1 MQLPAFF
8 GRRRA
13 INLLPRD
20 SFESSQMGIVLSW
33 LLSFGKWAVIITQL
47 IVMGAFLWRFS
58 LDRELTDL
66 KKSIAKNVAVIKSY
80 EQIERD
86 FVLTQKRL
94 ATAKIVMTQQ
104 KAITEELSTLAS
116 STPLDVWYE
125 KLTITPTSTTL
136 SAYSRSLPGFSQLLS
151 AIQQNPRY
159 SSVSVARIQDGG
171 VQNAQM
177 QFEISMGRTSTEKKK
192 WIPQED

>member
-20 SFESSQMGIVLSW
+20 SFESSQAGIVLAW
-33 LLSFGKWAVIITQL
+33 LLSFGKWAVIVTQL

-66 KKSIAKNVAVIKSY
+66 KKSIAKNVAIIKSY

-94 ATAKIVMTQQ
+94 ATAKTVIGQQ
-104 KAITEELSTLAS
+104 KAITEELSVLAS
-116 STPLDVWYE
+116 STPVDVWYE
-125 KLTITPTSTTL
+125 KLTLSPTSTTL
-136 SAYSRSLPGFSQLLS
+136 SAYSRSLPGFSQFLS
-151 AIQQNPRY
+151 SVQSNPRY
-159 SSVSVARIQDGG
+159 TGVSVARIQDGG
-171 VQNAQM
+171 AQNAQM
-177 QFEISMGRTSTEKKK
+177 QFEISMSRAKESAK
-192 WIPQED
+192 

>member
-94 ATAKIVMTQQ
+94 ATAKTVIAQQ

-116 STPLDVWYE
+116 VTPLDVWYE

-136 SAYSRSLPGFSQLLS
+136 AAYSRSLPGFSQFLS
-151 AIQQNPRY
+151 AIQRDTRY

-177 QFEISMGRTSTEKKK
+177 QFEVSMGRASVEKKK
-192 WIPQED
+192 

>member
-8 GRRRA
+8 GRHKS

-20 SFESSQMGIVLSW
+20 SFESSQLGVVLIW

-66 KKSIAKNVAVIKSY
+66 KKSITKNVAIIKSY

-94 ATAKIVMTQQ
+94 ETAKDVITQQ
-104 KAITEELSTLAS
+104 NAITEEFSFLLSI
-116 STPLDVWYE
+116 TPLDVWYE
-125 KLTITPTSTTL
+125 KLTVSPKATVI
-136 SAYSRSLPGFSQLLS
+136 SAYSRSLPGFSQFLA
-151 AIQQNPRY
+151 AIQHNPRY
-159 SSVSVARIQDGG
+159 QGVSVARIQDGG

-177 QFEISMGRTSTEKKK
+177 QFEVSMNRAMKEQQK
-192 WIPQED
+192 

>member
-8 GRRRA
+8 GRRRS

-20 SFESSQMGIVLSW
+20 SFESSQAGIILSW

-80 EQIERD
+80 EQTERD

-94 ATAKIVMTQQ
+94 ATAKTVIAQQ
-104 KAITEELSTLAS
+104 KAITDELAKLAS
-116 STPLDVWYE
+116 VTPLGVWYE
-125 KLTITPTSTTL
+125 KLTLTPTSTTL
-136 SAYSRSLPGFSQLLS
+136 SAYSRSLPGFSRFLAS
-151 AIQQNPRY
+151 IQNDQRY
-159 SSVSVARIQDGG
+159 SGVTVGRIQDGG
-171 VQNAQM
+171 AQGAQM
-177 QFEISMGRTSTEKKK
+177 QFEMSMSRKQEQKK
-192 WIPQED
+192 

>member
-8 GRRRA
+8 GRRRS
-13 INLLPRD
+13 INLLPKD
-20 SFESSQMGIVLSW
+20 SFESSQVGIILSW

-66 KKSIAKNVAVIKSY
+66 KKSIAKNVAIIKSY
-80 EQIERD
+80 EQTERD

-94 ATAKIVMTQQ
+94 ATATTVIGQQ
-104 KAITEELSTLAS
+104 QAITEELATLAS
-116 STPLDVWYE
+116 ATPSDVWYE
-125 KLTITPTSTTL
+125 KLTLTPTSTTL
-136 SAYSRSLPGFSQLLS
+136 SAYSRSLPGFSQFLS
-151 AIQQNPRY
+151 AIQKNPRY
-159 SSVSVARIQDGG
+159 NSVSVARIQDGG

-177 QFEISMGRTSTEKKK
+177 QFEISMGRDSGAKKK
-192 WIPQED
+192 

>member
-94 ATAKIVMTQQ
+94 ATAKTVIAQQ

-116 STPLDVWYE
+116 VTPLDVWYE

-136 SAYSRSLPGFSQLLS
+136 AAYSRSLPGFSQFLS
-151 AIQQNPRY
+151 AIQRDTRY
-159 SSVSVARIQDGG
+159 NSVSVARIQDGG

-177 QFEISMGRTSTEKKK
+177 QFEVSMGRASVEKKK
-192 WIPQED
+192 

>member
-13 INLLPRD
+13 INLLPKD
-20 SFESSQMGIVLSW
+20 SFESSQVGIVLSW
-33 LLSFGKWAVIITQL
+33 LLSFGKWAVIVTQL

-66 KKSIAKNVAVIKSY
+66 KKSIAKNVAIIKSY

-94 ATAKIVMTQQ
+94 ATAKTVIAQQ

-116 STPLDVWYE
+116 VTPLDVWYE

-136 SAYSRSLPGFSQLLS
+136 SAYSRSLPGFSQFLS
-151 AIQQNPRY
+151 AIQRDTRY

-192 WIPQED
+192 

>member
-20 SFESSQMGIVLSW
+20 SFESSQVGIILSW
-33 LLSFGKWAVIITQL
+33 LLSFGKWAVIVTQL

-66 KKSIAKNVAVIKSY
+66 KKSIAKNVAIIKSY

-94 ATAKIVMTQQ
+94 ATAKTVIAQQ

-116 STPLDVWYE
+116 VTPLDVWYE

-136 SAYSRSLPGFSQLLS
+136 SAYSRSLPGFSQFLS
-151 AIQQNPRY
+151 AIQKDNRY

-192 WIPQED
+192 

>member
-8 GRRRA
+8 GRRRS

-20 SFESSQMGIVLSW
+20 SFESSQAGIVLAW

-47 IVMGAFLWRFS
+47 IVMGVFLWRFS

-66 KKSIAKNVAVIKSY
+66 KKSIAKNVAIIKSY
-80 EQIERD
+80 EQVERD

-94 ATAKIVMTQQ
+94 ATAKTVIAQQ
-104 KAITEELSTLAS
+104 KAITEELSALTSA
-116 STPLDVWYE
+116 TPLDVWYE
-125 KLTITPTSTTL
+125 KLTITPTTTTF

-151 AIQQNPRY
+151 TIQRDTRY

-171 VQNAQM
+171 IQSAQM
-177 QFEISMGRTSTEKKK
+177 QFEISMTRNTEKKK
-192 WIPQED
+192 

>member
-1 MQLPAFF
+1 
-8 GRRRA
+8 
-13 INLLPRD
+13 
-20 SFESSQMGIVLSW
+20 MGIVLSW

-94 ATAKIVMTQQ
+94 ATAKTVIAQQ

-116 STPLDVWYE
+116 VTPLDVWYE

-136 SAYSRSLPGFSQLLS
+136 AAYSRSLPGFSQFLS
-151 AIQQNPRY
+151 AIQRDTRY
-159 SSVSVARIQDGG
+159 NSVSVARIQDGG

-177 QFEISMGRTSTEKKK
+177 QFEVSMGRASVEKKK
-192 WIPQED
+192 

>member
-20 SFESSQMGIVLSW
+20 SFESSQVGIILSW
-33 LLSFGKWAVIITQL
+33 LLSFGKWAVIVTQL

-66 KKSIAKNVAVIKSY
+66 KKSIAKNVAIIKSY

-94 ATAKIVMTQQ
+94 ATAKTVIAQQ
-104 KAITEELSTLAS
+104 KAITEELSTLALV
-116 STPLDVWYE
+116 TPLDVWYE

-136 SAYSRSLPGFSQLLS
+136 SAYSRSLPGFSQFLS
-151 AIQQNPRY
+151 AIQKDNRY

-192 WIPQED
+192 

>member
-20 SFESSQMGIVLSW
+20 SFESSQVGIVLSW

-94 ATAKIVMTQQ
+94 ATAKTVIAQQ
-104 KAITEELSTLAS
+104 KAITEELSKLALA
-116 STPLDVWYE
+116 TPLDVWYE

-136 SAYSRSLPGFSQLLS
+136 SAYSRSLPGFSQFLS
-151 AIQQNPRY
+151 AIQRDARY

-177 QFEISMGRTSTEKKK
+177 QFEISMGRTSAEKKK
-192 WIPQED
+192 

>member
-1 MQLPAFF
+1 
-8 GRRRA
+8 
-13 INLLPRD
+13 
-20 SFESSQMGIVLSW
+20 MGIVLSW

-192 WIPQED
+192 

>member
-20 SFESSQMGIVLSW
+20 SFESSQIGIVLAW
-33 LLSFGKWAVIITQL
+33 LLSFGKWAVIVTQL

-66 KKSIAKNVAVIKSY
+66 KKSIAKNVAIIKSY
-80 EQIERD
+80 DQIERD

-94 ATAKIVMTQQ
+94 TTAKTVIGQQ
-104 KAITEELSTLAS
+104 KAITEELAVLAS
-116 STPLDVWYE
+116 STPVDVWYE
-125 KLTITPTSTTL
+125 KLTLTPTSTTL
-136 SAYSRSLPGFSQLLS
+136 SAYSRSLPGFSQFLS
-151 AIQQNPRY
+151 SVQRNPRY
-159 SSVSVARIQDGG
+159 GGVSVARIQDGG
-171 VQNAQM
+171 AQNAQI
-177 QFEISMGRTSTEKKK
+177 QFEISMNRAKESTK
-192 WIPQED
+192 

>member
-13 INLLPRD
+13 INLLPKD
-20 SFESSQMGIVLSW
+20 SFESSQIGIVLAW
-33 LLSFGKWAVIITQL
+33 LLIFGKWAVIITQL

-94 ATAKIVMTQQ
+94 DTAKVVISQQ
-104 KAITEELSTLAS
+104 KIITNEFLTLSQI
-116 STPLDVWYE
+116 TPQDVWYE
-125 KLTITPTSTTL
+125 KLTVSPKSTIIT
-136 SAYSRSLPGFSQLLS
+136 AYSRSLPGFSQLLT
-151 AIQQNPRY
+151 ALQNDPRY
-159 SSVSVARIQDGG
+159 SSISVSRIQDGG
-171 VQNAQM
+171 VANAQM
-177 QFEISMGRTSTEKKK
+177 QFEISMNQATETKK
-192 WIPQED
+192 

>member
-8 GRRRA
+8 GRRKS

-20 SFESSQMGIVLSW
+20 SFESSQVGIILSW

-66 KKSIAKNVAVIKSY
+66 KKSIAKNVAIIKSY
-80 EQIERD
+80 EQTERD

-94 ATAKIVMTQQ
+94 ATAKTVIAQQ
-104 KAITEELSTLAS
+104 KAITEELATLAAT
-116 STPLDVWYE
+116 TPLDVWYE
-125 KLTITPTSTTL
+125 KLTLTPTSTTL
-136 SAYSRSLPGFSQLLS
+136 SAYSRSLPGFSQFLS
-151 AIQQNPRY
+151 AIQKNPRY

-177 QFEISMGRTSTEKKK
+177 QFEVSMGRTSGDKKK
-192 WIPQED
+192 

>member
-20 SFESSQMGIVLSW
+20 SFESSQVGMILAW
-33 LLSFGKWAVIITQL
+33 LLVFGKWAVIITQL
-47 IVMGAFLWRFS
+47 IVMGAFLWRFT

-80 EQIERD
+80 EQIEKD

-94 ATAKIVMTQQ
+94 VAAKEVINDQ
-104 KAITEELSTLAS
+104 KAITTEFAKLAQI
-116 STPLDVWYE
+116 TPQDVWYE
-125 KLTITPTSTTL
+125 KLTVSPESTTI
-136 SAYSRSLPGFSQLLS
+136 SAYSRSLPGFSLLLTS
-151 AIQQNPRY
+151 LQADPRY
-159 SSVSVARIQDGG
+159 DSISVARIQDGG
-171 VQNAQM
+171 VANAQM
-177 QFEISMGRTSTEKKK
+177 QFEISMKQAKETKK
-192 WIPQED
+192 